1 MGGGGGGMFVKQNLK
16 TCRWDVTTQYEFK
29 TREQKT
35 TMLGKDKRLLD
46 TVIIFL
52 IPFFVSFCWETL
64 SVISWEQSVVGI
76 NICESIMKHTDKRL

>member
-1 MGGGGGGMFVKQNLK
+1 
-16 TCRWDVTTQYEFK
+16 
-29 TREQKT
+29 
-35 TMLGKDKRLLD
+35 MLGKDKRLLD